1 MCRWQHLSFVSW
13 PATSAG
19 SAATGSARTRWSMP
33 RFSAAG
39 ASAGSGHAPT
49 STGRFG
55 HGLRLP
61 LMLAGATGRCDRVW
75 EGGHHRSPAGG
86 PTSDNLLAPRPLP
99 GGLGNSPRR
108 RGRNWPCMVSCRSA
122 GTMFHRRSETGAA
135 NTPDR
140 TSASSSLSIV
150 RRP

>member
-61 LMLAGATGRCDRVW
+61 LMLAGATGRCDRVS
-75 EGGHHRSPAGG
+75 EGDVYGLRLTA
-86 PTSDNLLAPRPLP
+86 APE
-99 GGLGNSPRR
+99 
-108 RGRNWPCMVSCRSA
+108 V
-122 GTMFHRRSETGAA
+122 HGAIHQA
-135 NTPDR
+135 RD
-140 TSASSSLSIV
+140 L
-150 RRP
+150 